1 MDADALIR
9 EYELENIPRVKLA
22 FVDIDGVLRGKYIS
36 LDKFR
41 SIAGGT
47 SCLLYTSPSPRD
59 S

>member
-41 SIAGGT
+41 SIAGDRK
-47 SCLLYTSPSPRD
+47 SVV
-59 S
+59 